1 VVSEERATL
10 SLATGEPH
18 IKTLIDRSQAVCDVG
33 HRSDMRLSG
42 MTLAHECENLPE
54 SGLSRP
60 ADVEHLFQGIFE
72 QPDAFLR

>member
-18 IKTLIDRSQAVCDVG
+18 TKTLIDQSQAVCDVG
-33 HRSDMRLSG
+33 HRSDTRLSG

-54 SGLSRP
+54 LGLSRA
-60 ADVEHLFQGIFE
+60 ADVEHPSQDISERLG
-72 QPDAFLR
+72 AFVR

>member
-18 IKTLIDRSQAVCDVG
+18 TKTLIDQSQAVCDVG
-33 HRSDMRLSG
+33 HRSDTRLSG
-42 MTLAHECENLPE
+42 MTLAHECENLHELGPSRAADAE
-54 SGLSRP
+54 RLSL
-60 ADVEHLFQGIFE
+60 HIFE